1 MCVCVLVHDH
11 SSLPFLSLSLSPSSF
26 PLNPSL
32 PPPLSLPSLPSLSP
46 FPLSLPSLSSLSP
59 FLRHQLLLYPSF
71 ILSSNSVANSPVF
84 SQLVFTSHTSSNY
97 THVTHVITPIKE
109 QQESST
115 SDLNEIST
123 TVSTGNSFR
132 RISTS
137 CVGVTAESAS
147 LPLADTNQVEYR
159 HCQLTALP
167 SYFYNAMEPKV
178 MYLSLYLWRGL
189 DVLVRQTECCCSALC
204 VAVYYLCSFMFYV
217 LCFV

>member
-1 MCVCVLVHDH
+1 MVEVIIDTIFSKGTSMCVCACTWSFL
-11 SSLPFLSLSLSPSSF
+11 SSLSLSL
-26 PLNPSL
+26 PLLPFSL
-32 PPPLSLPSLPSLSP
+32 LIPLFLPLSP
-46 FPLSLPSLSSLSP
+46 FPLSS
-59 FLRHQLLLYPSF
+59 FLRHQLLLCPSF
-71 ILSSNSVANSPVF
+71 ILSSNSIANSPVF

-97 THVTHVITPIKE
+97 THATHVITPIKE

-147 LPLADTNQVEYR
+147 LSLADTNQVEYR

-178 MYLSLYLWRGL
+178 IYLSLYLWRGL
-189 DVLVRQTECCCSALC
+189 DVFMRQTECYCSAL
-204 VAVYYLCSFMFYV
+204 YV
-217 LCFV
+217 SIY